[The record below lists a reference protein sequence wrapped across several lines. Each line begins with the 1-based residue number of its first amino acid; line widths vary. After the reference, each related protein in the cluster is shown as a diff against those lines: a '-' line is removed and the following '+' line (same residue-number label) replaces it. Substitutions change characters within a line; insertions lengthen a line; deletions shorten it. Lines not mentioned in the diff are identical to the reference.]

1 MEKRYYIAYGSNLN
15 VRQMRMRCPTARI
28 IGTSDRYEGFP
39 NFYYKKELMLP
50 IKGIRTGKVR
60 KRRVFVYIMHE
71 DRPIGIPSVSYMQT
85 CIQGYD
91 DFGFDRLVLIDAY
104 LKCGEPQVWA
114 SLPGAS
120 GSFEARQR
128 NAHLP
133 GLRYTGSTRFH
144 RRKAGGAG
152 ADHRFHPSL
161 PPAGITLY
169 NTQFFLRMI
178 VYYMPPN

>member
-28 IGTSDRYEGFP
+28 IGTSVLKDCELLFKGSKTGSYLTVEKKPGSTVPVAVWEVAENDEKALDRYEGFP
-39 NFYYKKELMLP
+39 NFYYKKELTLP
-50 IKGIRTGKVR
+50 IKGIRTGKIR

-104 LKCGEPQVWA
+104 LKCGEEYHEGQ
-114 SLPGAS
+114 
-120 GSFEARQR
+120 
-128 NAHLP
+128 
-133 GLRYTGSTRFH
+133 
-144 RRKAGGAG
+144 
-152 ADHRFHPSL
+152 
-161 PPAGITLY
+161 
-169 NTQFFLRMI
+169 
-178 VYYMPPN
+178 